1 MKVIGIVIDVEEG
14 QNFYKLRVGDGLS
27 GGVTAFVWRR
37 DEYAEVLRVMSGSID
52 L

>member
-1 MKVIGIVIDVEEG
+1 MIDVEEG

-27 GGVTAFVWRR
+27 GGVAAFVWKR
-37 DEYAEVLRVMSGSID
+37 DEHAEVLRVMAGDID